1 MKLINYKTL
10 NKNTEK
16 VLSFL
21 DKILI
26 LLNEDLNS
34 DKTLEQIKDKVEALD
49 LPKNLKG
56 LDRIAHTVFSKKHGD
71 ALSLLIS
78 EGYVKEVDNKYSL
91 TLKGFSVLSSGGLV
105 AKEKSEI
112 TKYNYQNIFWAVTI
126 LFLILNFLISL
137 TKLICCS

>member
-1 MKLINYKTL
+1 MNLINCKTL

-21 DKILI
+21 DEI
-26 LLNEDLNS
+26 LLLLNQDLNS
-34 DKTLEQIKDKVEALD
+34 DKTLEEIKNKIEALD

-56 LDRIAHTVFSKKHGD
+56 LDEIAHTVFSKNHGD

-91 TLKGFSVLSSGGLV
+91 TLKGFSILASGGLV
-105 AKEKSEI
+105 VKEKSEI
-112 TKYNYQNIFWAVTI
+112 TKYNYQNIFWAITI
-126 LFLILNFLISL
+126 LFLILNFSMSLI
-137 TKLICCS
+137 KLICCN

>member
-91 TLKGFSVLSSGGLV
+91 TLKGFSVLASGGLI